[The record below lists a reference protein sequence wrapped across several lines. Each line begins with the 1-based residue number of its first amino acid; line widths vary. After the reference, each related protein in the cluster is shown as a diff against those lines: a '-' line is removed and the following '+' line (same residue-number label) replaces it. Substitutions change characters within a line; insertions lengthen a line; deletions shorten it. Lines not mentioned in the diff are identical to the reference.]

1 MKTSNNSLEGL
12 SYVDEVECEI
22 IGLNSTCIYTT
33 AVMYHILYERLIN
46 RIFQKYITCELESI
60 S

>member
-33 AVMYHILYERLIN
+33 TIIYHIN
-46 RIFQKYITCELESI
+46 RMTELNK
-60 S
+60 

>member
-22 IGLNSTCIYTT
+22 IGLTSTHIYTK
-33 AVMYHILYERLIN
+33 AIIHHILFE
-46 RIFQKYITCELESI
+46 I
-60 S
+60 SHAN